1 MMRRW
6 LPYPVLATALLTM
19 WLLLMQSI
27 STGQV
32 LLGMIVSIIATWSMA
47 LVRPS
52 RSHITKWGKVAE
64 LGAIVVMD
72 VVRSNIAVARI
83 VLSRSAD
90 RKSSFVRLPLELKNP
105 NALACLALIITATP
119 GTAWVQ
125 FDRGK
130 GMLLIHVFDLVDE
143 QAWVRLLKMRYEAL
157 LIEIFEA

>member
-6 LPYPVLATALLTM
+6 LPYPLLAVSLLAM
-19 WLLLMQSI
+19 WLLLMQSL
-27 STGQV
+27 SPGQV

-47 LVRPS
+47 RVRPTRS
-52 RSHITKWGKVAE
+52 RIAKWGKVAE
-64 LGAIVVMD
+64 LAAIVFVD
-72 VVRSNIAVARI
+72 VVRSNFAVARI
-83 VLSRSAD
+83 VLSANAD
-90 RKSSFVRLPLELKNP
+90 RNSSFVRLPLELKNP

-143 QAWVRLLKMRYEAL
+143 EAWLRLIKMQYEAL